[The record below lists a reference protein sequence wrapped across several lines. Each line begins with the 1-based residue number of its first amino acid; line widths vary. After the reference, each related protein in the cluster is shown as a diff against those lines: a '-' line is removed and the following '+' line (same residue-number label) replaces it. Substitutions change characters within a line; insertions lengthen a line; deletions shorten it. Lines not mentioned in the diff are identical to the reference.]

1 MTEILQPSET
11 VEAPQFMT
19 GCALATAV
27 NSDPRRIQKKP
38 DGYLITGRRR
48 TAIFRISPEQVEE
61 FKKSRREIFGK

>member
-1 MTEILQPSET
+1 MPEILQPSET
-11 VEAPQFMT
+11 AETPQFMT

-38 DGYLITGRRR
+38 DGFLVSKRRR

-61 FKKSRREIFGK
+61 FKKSRRGIFGK